1 MKLESGAL
9 CSAKRSEYLEKT
21 CGFREEVKKTIS
33 KTSEARTQ
41 LTAAKKKKAPA
52 IASVLCDVTPCR
64 TSTVSGM
71 PRVL

>member
-1 MKLESGAL
+1 MKLESGAF
-9 CSAKRSEYLEKT
+9 CSAKRSEYLEKKT

-52 IASVLCDVTPCR
+52 IAPVL
-64 TSTVSGM
+64 
-71 PRVL
+71 

>member
-52 IASVLCDVTPCR
+52 IASVL
-64 TSTVSGM
+64 
-71 PRVL
+71 